1 MILSSLRHV
10 CVPVNFRRMEH
21 REQVIFILKRHSLKR
36 IKRLPKKTPRTSDE
50 VVEKL
55 SKLTKNSI
63 KFNWDLD
70 TIQKIIESQLERR
83 SIVGESMVKGVY
95 EDIIDLKI
103 KNMDQLDKFLNDSG
117 LMWWA
122 KFIIVY
128 NMIFVEKTIFV
139 TNNGDIIVRKD
150 DR

>member
-1 MILSSLRHV
+1 M
-10 CVPVNFRRMEH
+10 PN
-21 REQVIFILKRHSLKR
+21 
-36 IKRLPKKTPRTSDE
+36 KTPKTSDE

-95 EDIIDLKI
+95 ENIIDLKI
-103 KNMDQLDKFLNDSG
+103 KNMDQLDKFLNESG

-139 TNNGDIIVRKD
+139 TNYGDIIAIKD
-150 DR
+150 NR

>member
-1 MILSSLRHV
+1 
-10 CVPVNFRRMEH
+10 MEH